1 MLRYLINAYNEK
13 RLIEARTGARAAC
26 FMVSGS
32 ASGGASDGAR
42 DERYTVAVARPRK
55 KT

>member
-1 MLRYLINAYNEK
+1 MLRYLIRAYSEK
-13 RLIEARTGARAAC
+13 RLIEARTGASAAC
-26 FMVSGS
+26 FMVNGS

-42 DERYTVAVARPRK
+42 LDKYTVAVARPRK